1 MTVQWN
7 SWDNLENKDNLDNN
21 NPDNIDNSHPN
32 LDAQADNSAAST
44 ADTLQWKVLS
54 PEVDGYTSQVA
65 LYLIENGHAEE
76 VARSFD
82 KYANLSDE
90 IVFKMIDVIDETV
103 EENIAKIPY
112 DTIANYEKYKRK
124 INNIK
129 YLKVYGFIKPGTEE
143 LISEELPNLSGLS
156 HKVKQRLIETWYA
169 TEVAANPQ
177 SFLDKPMRTPENE
190 LYLQHAPEK
199 WKARFDDF
207 TEEQQK
213 QLKEKIEFFSDKVT
227 IVTTLKI
234 EWVEKKVKL
243 HIDNTDVAATEEQA
257 EKTDDV
263 EIIDGTTYVTWEGAK
278 SLVPE
283 NLHLKGSMFVAIG
296 NTLPYDTPIKM
307 KERSPVLKAVADLLN
322 ITDDIASP
330 TNQWR
335 KIKWEEWVRKD
346 REPWRLMTMGAG
358 PSGDPTIIKLH
369 INDAEIYNVSERN
382 TMAPTRKLSQ
392 PVEILE

>member
-1 MTVQWN
+1 MPKSWQF
-7 SWDNLENKDNLDNN
+7 WDNPENKDNLDNT
-21 NPDNIDNSHPN
+21 NPDNLDNAHPT
-32 LDAQADNSAAST
+32 LDAQSDAIAANT
-44 ADTLQWKVLS
+44 VDTLDWKVLS
-54 PEVDGYTSQVA
+54 PEVDGYTAQVA
-65 LYLIENGHAEE
+65 LYLIENGRAEE

-82 KYANLSDE
+82 KYPHLSDE
-90 IVFKMIDVIDETV
+90 IVFKMIDAIDETV
-103 EENIAKIPY
+103 EENTMHISSDIL
-112 DTIANYEKYKRK
+112 ANYEKYKRR

-143 LISEELPNLSGLS
+143 LIAEELPNLSGLS
-156 HKVKQRLIETWYA
+156 HKVKQRLIETWYT

-177 SFLDKPMRTPENE
+177 SFVDKPTRSPENE
-190 LYLQHAPEK
+190 LYLQDAPAK
-199 WKARFDDF
+199 WKERFDDF

-213 QLKEKIEFFSDKVT
+213 QLKEKIEFFPDKVT
-227 IVTTLKI
+227 IITTLKI

-257 EKTDDV
+257 EKTDNI
-263 EIIDGTTYVTWEGAK
+263 EIIAGTTYVTWEGAK

-296 NTLPYDTPIKM
+296 NALPYDTPIKM

-330 TNQWR
+330 THKWR
-335 KIKWEEWVRKD
+335 KIKWETWVKKD
-346 REPWRLMTMGAG
+346 KEPWRLMTMGAG